1 MGVWIRVAA
10 ANPDKKKWYV
20 KVLECENM
28 TESEG
33 LFFRMIRWLS
43 GLCAEL
49 QIDSQGFNPTVDAL
63 LVACM
68 QLYKSL
74 CPSIHLSIRPSIRR
88 SLFAKMSQIAT
99 IRLF

>member
-28 TESEG
+28 TESQG

-63 LVACM
+63 LVACT

-74 CPSIHLSIRPSIRR
+74 CRSVGRSVGPSV
-88 SLFAKMSQIAT
+88 
-99 IRLF
+99 RLV